1 MIRLIRRHLV
11 VHGRVQGVWFR
22 DSMRR
27 EADRLGVFGWVR
39 NLPDGS
45 VEAAFEGDEG
55 AVERMVAWCDHG
67 PPGARVLRVETRG
80 EPPEGLADF
89 RIVR

>member
-1 MIRLIRRHLV
+1 MTRRHVV

-27 EADRLGVFGWVR
+27 EAARLGVAGWLKNR
-39 NLPDGS
+39 PDGS
-45 VEAAFEGDEG
+45 VEAAFEGPSE
-55 AVERMVAWCDHG
+55 AVDTLTRWCEHG
-67 PPGARVLRVETRG
+67 PAGARVVRVETRE
-80 EPPEGLADF
+80 EPAEGLADF